1 MEGNTENI
9 AVNMN
14 VATLSQIELLV
25 DLGYYSDTNDFINQ
39 SVRQALEQKTKHT
52 GTIGTM
58 KNGLQEY
65 MHLPRTS
72 LSAQRKPVKRLK
84 SAVMGL

>member
-39 SVRQALEQKTKHT
+39 SVRQALEQKQSVIENEAYRHHSVSELYTW
-52 GTIGTM
+52 
-58 KNGLQEY
+58 
-65 MHLPRTS
+65 P
-72 LSAQRKPVKRLK
+72 
-84 SAVMGL
+84 